1 MISKQISKAFLALL
15 LGSILTSVSAQAGT
29 LGVYNPGS
37 PGDFDPEDWTS
48 SDVPG
53 SFFNLT
59 SNSDLEITGFA
70 AYSLAADS
78 GDPGDPFTFQIW
90 VKTGSY
96 VGSEEEAG
104 DWTLLDTIN
113 GTDTDDAT
121 MEDLV
126 LSQPYP
132 LKSGETMGFAI
143 FATVGGY
150 QWYDTCGGS
159 DTYSEG
165 PLTLD
170 IIGIRGADDGF
181 SSSDNCRS
189 FAGMINYGTVAVA
202 VATPTIP
209 SLSVAGMIL
218 MTLMLGLF
226 GLYRARNTI

>member
-1 MISKQISKAFLALL
+1 MMLKRISKAFLILL
-15 LGSILTSVSAQAGT
+15 LGSILTSVAAQAGT

-37 PGDFDPEDWTS
+37 PGDFDPEDWSS

-53 SFFNLT
+53 SFFDLT
-59 SNSDLEITGFA
+59 SSADLEITGFA
-70 AYSLAADS
+70 AYSLAANS
-78 GDPGDPFTFQIW
+78 GQPGDPFTFQIW
-90 VKTGSY
+90 VKSGSY
-96 VGSEEEAG
+96 VGSEEVAG

-113 GTDTDDAT
+113 GTDTDDST

-126 LSQPYP
+126 LSQPY
-132 LKSGETMGFAI
+132 LLESGETMGFAI

-150 QWYDTCGGS
+150 QWYDTCGRS
-159 DTYSEG
+159 DTYNEG

-170 IIGIRGADDGF
+170 IIGIRGARDGF
-181 SSSDNCRS
+181 NSSDNCRS
-189 FAGMINYGTVAVA
+189 FAGMVNYGTVA
-202 VATPTIP
+202 TPAIP

>member
-1 MISKQISKAFLALL
+1 MISKRIFKAFLTLL
-15 LGSILTSVSAQAGT
+15 VGSILTSVAAQAGT
-29 LGVYNPGS
+29 LGVFNPGS

-48 SDVPG
+48 SEVPG

-59 SNSDLEITGFA
+59 SSSDLEITGFA
-70 AYSLAADS
+70 AYSRAAAS

-96 VGSEEEAG
+96 VGSEEAAG

-126 LSQPYP
+126 LSQPY
-132 LKSGETMGFAI
+132 LLNSGETMGFAI
-143 FATVGGY
+143 FATIGGY

-170 IIGIRGADDGF
+170 IIDIRGADDGF
-181 SSSDNCRS
+181 NSSDNCRS
-189 FAGMINYGTVAVA
+189 FAGMVNYGVVAVA
-202 VATPTIP
+202 TPTPTIP
-209 SLSVAGMIL
+209 SLSVTGMIL

-226 GLYRARNTI
+226 GLYRARKTI